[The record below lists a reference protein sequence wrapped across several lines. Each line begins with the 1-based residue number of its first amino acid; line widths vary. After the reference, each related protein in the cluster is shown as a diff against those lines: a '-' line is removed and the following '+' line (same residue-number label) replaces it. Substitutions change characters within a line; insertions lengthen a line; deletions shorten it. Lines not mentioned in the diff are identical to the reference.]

1 MLIGQIL
8 PSLRL
13 RWIAPPLD
21 HSQEVSEELN
31 NYVPQDV
38 QDDTKLFLEAT
49 LQFLPSDSKRNLE
62 ADIKAYQS
70 DTELQ
75 ALIEHLDTVLLR
87 PLKTAGGKTVMVTP
101 SSRYD
106 TENSIDQ
113 CPVMREQEQLRKEG
127 LVRIT
132 NVS

>member
-1 MLIGQIL
+1 MIGQIL

-21 HSQEVSEELN
+21 HSQEVSEKLN
-31 NYVPQDV
+31 NYVPQDA
-38 QDDTKLFLEAT
+38 QDDTKLF
-49 LQFLPSDSKRNLE
+49 LE

-70 DTELQ
+70 DTGLQ

-87 PLKTAGGKTVMVTP
+87 PFKTAGGKTEMVTP

-106 TENSIDQ
+106 TENSVDQ
-113 CPVMREQEQLRKEG
+113 CPVVREQEQLRKEG